1 MLSCVRGWFGLQAPR
16 KIERMWIWHLRKCQT
31 DFPKTTDS
39 VCLKPLVRG
48 LIGDSFFIY
57 LTIETCNCGATGAP
71 QQRCWSSWKASAR
84 RLRQPLADPPSCE
97 ERGHPKPAS
106 SFNIYLLKSILCSRS
121 HVIHSSTASAHC
133 PASLSSRLLQE
144 KVRRWSL
151 LLLLLKEIK
160 VTLKQQPQPSQ
171 QGGNQQKPQTDL
183 TTATQVGSNWVHLLK
198 YWTEGIYSGPNTWA
212 NDGFIPTDF

>member
-1 MLSCVRGWFGLQAPR
+1 MCEVGLVSKLLEKSKECGSGICVNVRQTFQ
-16 KIERMWIWHLRKCQT
+16 KIM
-31 DFPKTTDS
+31 DS

-48 LIGDSFFIY
+48 LIGESFFIY

-71 QQRCWSSWKASAR
+71 QQHCWSSRKASAR
-84 RLRQPLADPPSCE
+84 RHRRPLIDPPSCE

-144 KVRRWSL
+144 KVCRWSL
-151 LLLLLKEIK
+151 LLLKKIK
-160 VTLKQQPQPSQ
+160 FTLKQQPQ
-171 QGGNQQKPQTDL
+171 QGGNQQKLQTDH
-183 TTATQVGSNWVHLLK
+183 TTPTQVESNWVHLLK
-198 YWTEGIYSGPNTWA
+198 YWT
-212 NDGFIPTDF
+212 